1 VGVTGNA
8 PLRIGMIG
16 SGFMARFHLQAM
28 IGVRDAVIA
37 GVFSPDR
44 ERREEFRHSVDAAGV
59 GPCRIFA
66 SVEELAGADEID
78 AIWIVGPND
87 QRVAHVRAIAA
98 AAGARR
104 RPLLGVASE
113 KPLGRTLAEAR
124 ELVRLA
130 EQAGL
135 NHGYLENQIFAPSV
149 RRGKE
154 IIWRRAAAASGR
166 PYLARAS
173 EEHSGPHAPWF
184 WQAGRQGGGV
194 LLDMACHSFEVAR
207 FLLTEPGQPRTSLRL
222 ESASGTVAALKWTQP
237 RYARTLRAT
246 MGEAVDYAT
255 RPAEDFARGTLTLRD
270 HEGALLVVEAS
281 TSWAY
286 VGPGLRIQIELLG
299 PEYAMEISTLST
311 GLKVFLSRE
320 VTGQAGEDLVEK
332 QNAEQGLMP
341 VVEDEATLYGY
352 VAENRHM
359 VQAFRS
365 GQPPEETFHDGAAVL
380 EALMALYLSAET
392 GRTVTLPD
400 ESLADFVPAVARAG
414 QSASG

>member
-1 VGVTGNA
+1 VGMSGNA

-28 IGVRDAVIA
+28 VGVRDAVIA
-37 GVFSPDR
+37 GVFSPDQEHR
-44 ERREEFRHSVDAAGV
+44 DEFCRGVDAAGV
-59 GPCRIFA
+59 GPCLSFA
-66 SVEELAGADEID
+66 SVEELAGSDEID
-78 AIWIVGPND
+78 AVWVVGPND
-87 QRVAHVRAIAA
+87 QRVSHMNAIAA

-104 RPLLGVASE
+104 RPLRGVACE

-124 ELVRLA
+124 EIVRLA
-130 EQAGL
+130 EQADL

-194 LLDMACHSFEVAR
+194 LLDMLCHSYEVAR

-222 ESASGTVAALKWTQP
+222 ESASGTVASLKWSQP
-237 RYARTLRAT
+237 RYAGALRAT
-246 MGEAVDYAT
+246 MGDAVDYTT

-270 HEGALLVVEAS
+270 PEGAAVVVEAS

-311 GLKVFLSRE
+311 GLRVFLSRE

-359 VQAFRS
+359 VQAFLR

-380 EALMALYLSAET
+380 EALMALYRSAET
-392 GRTVTLPD
+392 GRTITLPD
-400 ESLADFVPAVARAG
+400 ESLAHFVPAVARP
-414 QSASG
+414 